1 MDLMFKDKVALVTGA
16 GSGIGAAIAAE
27 LAAEG
32 AAVVVQDLDLAKA
45 KAVTEAILAK
55 GGKATAAA
63 GDVAD
68 PDQMAEL
75 VRNTAGW
82 GGALHLL
89 VNNAGIGGPLAPVGE
104 YPLDGWK
111 KVIDVNLNGVF
122 YGMRF
127 AIPEMLKTGAGS
139 IVNMSSILGSVGFA
153 GASAYVAAKHALQ
166 GLTRAAAIEY
176 AAKGIRVNAVGPAF
190 IETPLLSALPPGAK
204 EGLVAIH
211 PIGRLGTPEEVAA
224 LTLFLLSDRASFV
237 TGSYHLVDGGYTAQ

>member
-45 KAVTEAILAK
+45 KVVTEAILAK

-68 PDQMAEL
+68 PDQVAEL

-127 AIPEMLKTGAGS
+127 AIPEMLKAGAGS

-176 AAKGIRVNAVGPAF
+176 APKGIRVNAVGPAF

-211 PIGRLGTPEEVAA
+211 PVGRLGTPEEVAA